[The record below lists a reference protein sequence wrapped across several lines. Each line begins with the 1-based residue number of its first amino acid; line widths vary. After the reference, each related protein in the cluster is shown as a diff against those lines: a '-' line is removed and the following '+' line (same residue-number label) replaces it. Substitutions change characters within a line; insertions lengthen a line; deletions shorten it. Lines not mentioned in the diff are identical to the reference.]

1 MENYYVNLIYMDNI
15 VLILAGGL
23 GKRMNSEL
31 PKVLHLLKKLNIIY
45 KYFFLHKLHSYY
57 QNNLSLIKDYC
68 LENLKFLKFFYFL
81 LGVFYLN

>member
-31 PKVLHLLKKLNIIY
+31 PKVLHLLKNKPLIVHVIESALKINPTKIGIIVSIKKLVII
-45 KYFFLHKLHSYY
+45 
-57 QNNLSLIKDYC
+57 
-68 LENLKFLKFFYFL
+68 
-81 LGVFYLN
+81 